1 MKSSSPTL
9 SGHPRPAAFTQKGI
23 LHHVF
28 RIYVCFYFCIEENER
43 EETEIET
50 KTGRMKDVDI
60 QCILFCCEKPL
71 WKVMTFNSKPHV
83 EFSQSIGEFHVFCP
97 LTFSF
102 AFHFVWII

>member
-1 MKSSSPTL
+1 MKEL
-9 SGHPRPAAFTQKGI
+9 
-23 LHHVF
+23 
-28 RIYVCFYFCIEENER
+28 

-83 EFSQSIGEFHVFCP
+83 EFLRALESS
-97 LTFSF
+97 LSF
-102 AFHFVWII
+102 APLPFLWLFILFG

>member
-1 MKSSSPTL
+1 MKEL
-9 SGHPRPAAFTQKGI
+9 
-23 LHHVF
+23 
-28 RIYVCFYFCIEENER
+28 

-83 EFSQSIGEFHVFCP
+83 EFSQRIGEFQVFFFP
-97 LTFSF
+97 YLFFSF
-102 AFHFVWII
+102 SCYLGNLKVKGGRLVCLDIFLVLIEPVQRCSP